1 MTTIQ
6 VNERGSLT
14 LPKSLRKKLGI
25 ERGGVVMAE
34 LSTEGLVLKPAVS
47 FPIELYSNER
57 VEEFDRADRELGQYL
72 ESKRKRR

>member
-1 MTTIQ
+1 VTTIQ

-25 ERGGVVMAE
+25 ERGGVVIAE

-47 FPIELYSNER
+47 FSIELYSDER
-57 VEEFDRADRELGQYL
+57 LEEFDKADRELGQYL
-72 ESKRKRR
+72 KSKRKRR

>member
-57 VEEFDRADRELGQYL
+57 VDEFDKADRELGQYL
-72 ESKRKRR
+72 ESKPKRR

>member
-1 MTTIQ
+1 MTTLQ

-14 LPKSLRKKLGI
+14 LPKLLRKKLGI

-57 VEEFDRADRELGQYL
+57 VEEFDKADSELGRYV
-72 ESKRKRR
+72 ESKRKHR